1 MRKLLAALLALLGG
15 CTSASKYAV
24 VRPGLE
30 CDRAT
35 RVAYRTMVQM
45 GYTVTDVT
53 PPGAGPGSITGT
65 KVLTTGETT
74 TGRVVITCTG
84 QGVELQPVEDALVSN
99 WEFSRMFGY
108 SYKSLV
114 QRPDVEEPA
123 KQVGLQVLVHAIPT
137 QEARLDLG
145 GEPTVAG
152 AVPVRVTIRNNTDRV
167 VIVDPTRLELVRDDG
182 GTASPLTGKAR
193 DAAIAPGAAG
203 DRVRS
208 EALTAAKVPVH
219 TTISRFLVFP
229 AGRYKEARLSVEDVE
244 TQESDGF
251 VAPVE

>member
-1 MRKLLAALLALLGG
+1 MAALLALLAG

-35 RVAYRTMVQM
+35 RVAYRTMVEM
-45 GYTVTDVT
+45 GYTVTDVS
-53 PPGAGPGSITGT
+53 PPTYKAGSITGT
-65 KVLTTGETT
+65 KVLPSGETV
-74 TGRVVITCTG
+74 TGRVIITCTG
-84 QGVELQPVEDALVSN
+84 EGAELQPVEDALIPN

-123 KQVGLQVLVHAIPT
+123 KKIGLQVLVHAIPT

-152 AVPVRVTIRNNTDRV
+152 AVPVRVTIRNNTDRAV
-167 VIVDPTRLELVRDDG
+167 AVDPARLELVRDDG
-182 GTASPLTGKAR
+182 ATASPLTGRAR

-203 DRVRS
+203 DRIRA
-208 EALTAAKVPVH
+208 EALTAARVPGH

-229 AGRYKEARLSVEDVE
+229 AGRYREARLSIEDVE